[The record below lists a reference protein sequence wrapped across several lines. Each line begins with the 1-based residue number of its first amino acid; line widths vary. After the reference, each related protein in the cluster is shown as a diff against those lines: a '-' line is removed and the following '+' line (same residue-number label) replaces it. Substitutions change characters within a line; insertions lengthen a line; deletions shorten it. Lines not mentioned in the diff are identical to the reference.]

1 MKVPLSEQL
10 RPKKLQDLVGQ
21 NQWVQENGF
30 LKQLIEKGKAMSILL
45 WGPPGCGK
53 TTLAKIYGE
62 SLSVPFH
69 QLSAVSS
76 SIQQIRDI
84 LQQAEKAPLF
94 NPYVVI
100 FLDEI
105 HRFNKSQQDL
115 FLPYLE
121 NGKLILIGATTEN
134 PSFALNNAL
143 LSRMRVFTFSALNAT
158 DLSLILER
166 FEKLNQPLSLTL
178 DARNYLIGAA
188 QGDGRYLLNM
198 VENLELTRHETPLS
212 VEELKKILQKRAPLF
227 DKQGEGH
234 YNLISALHK
243 SIRGSDPDATLYWL
257 NRILN
262 GGEEP
267 LYIARRLIRIASED
281 IGLADPQALN
291 ICLNAHQCYQILGSP
306 EGELAIAE
314 AAIYLALCPKSNS
327 SYTAFKKSLSL
338 AESTGQISPPLH
350 ILNAPTQMMKNL
362 NYGKDYQYDHDC
374 QDQFSGQNYFPESF
388 TTRPS
393 FYQPQEIGFER
404 EMKKR
409 LDYFT
414 RLRAEKN
421 QK

>member
-21 NQWVQENGF
+21 DQWVKENGF

-62 SLSVPFH
+62 SLSAPFH

-84 LQQAEKAPLF
+84 LQQAENAPLF

-121 NGKLILIGATTEN
+121 NGRLILIGATTEN

-143 LSRMRVFTFSALNAT
+143 LSRMRVFTFNALNDA

-166 FEKLNQPLSLTL
+166 FEKLNRPLSLTL
-178 DARNYLIGAA
+178 DARNYLIKAS

-198 VENLELTRHETPLS
+198 VENLELTLHEAPLS
-212 VEELKKILQKRAPLF
+212 TEELKKILQKRAPLF

-267 LYIARRLIRIASED
+267 LYIARRLIRVASED
-281 IGLADPQALN
+281 IGLADPQALT
-291 ICLNAHQCYQILGSP
+291 ICLSAHQSYQILGSP
-306 EGELAIAE
+306 EGELAIAQ

-327 SYTAFKKSLSL
+327 VYTAFKKSLSL

-374 QDQFSGQNYFPESF
+374 PDQFSGQNYFPESF
-388 TTRPS
+388 VARPS
-393 FYQPQEIGFER
+393 LYQPQEIGFER

-409 LDYFT
+409 LDYFN